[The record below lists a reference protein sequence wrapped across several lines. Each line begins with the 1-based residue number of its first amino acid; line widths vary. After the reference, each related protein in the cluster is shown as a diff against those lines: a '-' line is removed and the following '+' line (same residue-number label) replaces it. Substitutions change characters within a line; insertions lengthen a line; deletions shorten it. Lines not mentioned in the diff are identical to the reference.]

1 MFSRKLTLSLVI
13 SSLISFSISF
23 IFLNTSSASTGDTW
37 IPNYVH
43 GGEWAAISSSS
54 DGTKLV
60 AVAGNGS
67 ALPVYSLD
75 SGKSWT
81 TSPYWAIPTSGATDV
96 ASSADGRKVV
106 VVSYDN
112 KMFLST
118 DYGATWTE
126 KSMLGNWLAVS
137 SSSDGTK
144 LVAVGV
150 NLISVS
156 TDSGATWTTKKTGFW
171 WRDVTSSAD
180 GTKIVAASSYG
191 TGYLYFSSDS
201 GNTWTTKGALLD
213 WTSVASSSDG
223 TKLVAAVDNGQIY
236 VSTDFGDTWTAKDS
250 NRRWWSLASSSDG
263 TKLIAGVLSGQ
274 IYISTDS
281 GNTWTAKENSRRWFV
296 TSSADGSKLAA
307 VDQNRGYIYVSD
319 AATYTLM
326 SSSATPD
333 PVWSRAGSAPLELGV
348 SASTSSPIS
357 ISAVRFY
364 KVDGSTQSHTANI
377 WNSAGTKIATKSF
390 TGETRS
396 GWQQVVL
403 NTPVVVNS
411 GENFTVS
418 VFSPEYYYPNQAF
431 PNLTVGPVTIRNGVY
446 NYTNSSAF
454 PNSVHTPAN
463 SGIGSNYGID
473 FVFTSVDAPTNSIA
487 PTISGS
493 AIYGNE
499 LTASTGTWSGNPTY
513 TYQWQSAETSGGSY
527 SNIAFATSS
536 TFTPNGE
543 VVGKFLRVN
552 ITAAENGVSTSAAS
566 SPTTAITVPNPGG
579 GIPCYQGGSCAVGD
593 LGPGSGVVFYA
604 SNTAFACGPTLASS
618 CNYLEAAREHWNGLS
633 DDSASSS
640 GYYFWDRR
648 NPKGLIGVTA
658 QGTAIGSGYKNT
670 RAAVAFPLDSAT
682 RAASISDSYSVSAFG
697 STVDDWY
704 LPAKDEL
711 LALYAARTSPTFS
724 FPPGGYWSS
733 TETDASQVG
742 EVNFAN
748 GAWNANAAT
757 FNYAGVRP
765 VRAFASAITVPG
777 VPALNSATGGDRQI
791 TLVFSPGST
800 GGSAI
805 TNYKYSLNGGAFTS
819 MGTTTSPYTITG
831 VNGRETFTIR
841 LLAVNTVGDSDS
853 TASLSAVTTDSVQ
866 DAREADAEAARL
878 AAQKAADAAA
888 LKAKEDAA
896 KKAAEDKAKK
906 DAQELAAANE
916 RARQAAEQSR
926 LDALAREQAAQAETA
941 RLAAEQAEKDR
952 LAAQQAALNP
962 AQQEIVEQR
971 SEAFNAFI
979 AELPPI
985 VPVEELALISNREDL
1000 PQYDPASE
1008 PEKNTAAQV
1017 AGFAAVSVLAA
1028 GGAATAMSGGMT
1040 SSSTTSSGGSSG
1052 GSSSGGSS
1060 GGGSARTASAAAV
1073 RREQESSESRS
1084 LLEEIDYLSLKR
1096 KQEKTLSK
1104 IKPGPGDNSFT
1115 WRIPYTQKWED
1126 FIFVTSRK
1134 ANRFAPI
1141 MAKLFADAAYLRA
1154 MIGSLSLITF
1164 PLAILMGLRALQD
1177 VENQALPPS
1186 WIVVATIAAL
1196 GLVDAF
1202 AGLLTSFVFVAG
1214 ILMAGNL
1221 TTLSEVLTV
1230 LGVTS
1235 LFFSPALVAT
1245 SFRPI
1250 RRYTLN
1256 WDHRLERIGDYLI
1269 ASVLTGWTLSKI
1281 IATFNVFAGVQL
1293 AIVADANK
1301 VGIAIGIF
1309 VFLRM
1314 FAEDFATYFYPQR
1327 LGKNNIEFS
1336 SPGKVQQLFSLMGKS
1351 FMFLLITQ
1359 SFVGLN
1365 IQLVI
1370 GTIFFAI
1377 PILIKILF
1385 NHKLPKSKYLN
1396 YVLPKGTIRLIVMT
1410 IAGTLC
1416 ANFSSQFFANP
1427 RDLLTWG
1434 FVILSVPGLIFSLL
1448 GLFAD
1453 ESQKIDLKS
1462 SNQGRLVYLGGAILV
1477 FFLLSQIA
1485 LNKDLLD
1492 LFQGVLS

>member
-1 MFSRKLTLSLVI
+1 MKVLRLFLV
-13 SSLISFSISF
+13 SILF
-23 IFLNTSSASTGDTW
+23 IFSNLSILSVSQAATVNSGDCAST
-37 IPNYVH
+37 
-43 GGEWAAISSSS
+43 
-54 DGTKLV
+54 
-60 AVAGNGS
+60 
-67 ALPVYSLD
+67 
-75 SGKSWT
+75 
-81 TSPYWAIPTSGATDV
+81 
-96 ASSADGRKVV
+96 
-106 VVSYDN
+106 
-112 KMFLST
+112 
-118 DYGATWTE
+118 
-126 KSMLGNWLAVS
+126 
-137 SSSDGTK
+137 
-144 LVAVGV
+144 
-150 NLISVS
+150 
-156 TDSGATWTTKKTGFW
+156 
-171 WRDVTSSAD
+171 VTSS
-180 GTKIVAASSYG
+180 
-191 TGYLYFSSDS
+191 S
-201 GNTWTTKGALLD
+201 GVVYATT
-213 WTSVASSSDG
+213 
-223 TKLVAAVDNGQIY
+223 
-236 VSTDFGDTWTAKDS
+236 STDCYLGFTATGS
-250 NRRWWSLASSSDG
+250 
-263 TKLIAGVLSGQ
+263 
-274 IYISTDS
+274 
-281 GNTWTAKENSRRWFV
+281 NTWTAPIGVTRATFLIVAGGGAGGSGAWGGGGGAGGVVYYENYTVNNSSPLNLSVGAGGTPGTASSNPSVNRSTSGNPSWINSDSTIVAKGGGAGASYAYGSSGNDVQGDPIQNGKSGGSGGGGTEFGSGSIGGSSNQNSISGALVYGFAGGGYNSSIPCCSGGGGGGAGGIGSANLSAQNGGNGGPGINTYSSLLNQFTPALGISGFIAGGGGGGGNYGTGNPSFSQAQGGSGGGGNGGWVSARNGAAGAANTGGGGGGASYNNWIQGSSGGSGLILIKFTKPPTTVNCSTSGTFAIVSNEVTTNSSCTGTATIPSGV
-296 TSSADGSKLAA
+296 TSIAADAFKDATGLTAVSLPSSLTTIGTYAFKSTAITSLTIPNSVTSIGANAFFSTQINSLSLGTGLLTIGARAFSEMYPNPVDVTIPDSVTSLGDSAFEQSRLGTVVIGSGITTIPSQAFY
-307 VDQNRGYIYVSD
+307 NNYG
-319 AATYTLM
+319 
-326 SSSATPD
+326 
-333 PVWSRAGSAPLELGV
+333 EGV
-348 SASTSSPIS
+348 SALTLGSNVTTIAGASFVGLRATSLTFPASVTTIGDRAFEGSQLRTINQSNNLSSLSTSAFQDSNS
-357 ISAVRFY
+357 LTEATY
-364 KVDGSTQSHTANI
+364 CGS
-377 WNSAGTKIATKSF
+377 NS
-390 TGETRS
+390 
-396 GWQQVVL
+396 
-403 NTPVVVNS
+403 
-411 GENFTVS
+411 
-418 VFSPEYYYPNQAF
+418 
-431 PNLTVGPVTIRNGVY
+431 TIQ
-446 NYTNSSAF
+446 NYSY
-454 PNSVHTPAN
+454 PNSVR
-463 SGIGSNYGID
+463 SLCY
-473 FVFTSVDAPTNSIA
+473 SVPDAPTSL
-487 PTISGS
+487 S
-493 AIYGNE
+493 A
-499 LTASTGTWSGNPTY
+499 TAG
-513 TYQWQSAETSGGSY
+513 
-527 SNIAFATSS
+527 
-536 TFTPNGE
+536 NGE
-543 VVGKFLRVN
+543 VSIAF
-552 ITAAENGVSTSAAS
+552 TAGSNG
-566 SPTTAITVPNPGG
+566 N
-579 GIPCYQGGSCAVGD
+579 
-593 LGPGSGVVFYA
+593 
-604 SNTAFACGPTLASS
+604 
-618 CNYLEAAREHWNGLS
+618 
-633 DDSASSS
+633 
-640 GYYFWDRR
+640 
-648 NPKGLIGVTA
+648 
-658 QGTAIGSGYKNT
+658 
-670 RAAVAFPLDSAT
+670 
-682 RAASISDSYSVSAFG
+682 
-697 STVDDWY
+697 
-704 LPAKDEL
+704 
-711 LALYAARTSPTFS
+711 
-724 FPPGGYWSS
+724 
-733 TETDASQVG
+733 
-742 EVNFAN
+742 
-748 GAWNANAAT
+748 
-757 FNYAGVRP
+757 
-765 VRAFASAITVPG
+765 
-777 VPALNSATGGDRQI
+777 
-791 TLVFSPGST
+791 
-800 GGSAI
+800 SAI
-805 TNYKYSLNGGAFTS
+805 TNYKYSTNGTS
-819 MGTTTSPYTITG
+819 YTALSPADTTSPVTISGLTNGTSYTIY
-831 VNGRETFTIR
+831 
-841 LLAVNTVGDSDS
+841 LKAVNAIGDSVASSSVSS
-853 TASLSAVTTDSVQ
+853 TPVAPVEEPSCNAACQ
-866 DAREADAEAARL
+866 AAEAA
-878 AAQKAADAAA
+878 AKAKADADAAA
-888 LKAKEDAA
+888 LVA

-952 LAAQQAALNP
+952 LAAQQAALDP
-962 AQQEIVEQR
+962 VQQEIVEQR

-1040 SSSTTSSGGSSG
+1040 SSSTTSSGGSSS

-1096 KQEKTLSK
+1096 KQDKALSK

-1115 WRIPYTQKWED
+1115 WKIPYTQKWED

-1141 MAKLFADAAYLRA
+1141 IAKLFADAAYLRA

-1327 LGKNNIEFS
+1327 LGKNNIEFT

-1485 LNKDLLD
+1485 MNKDLLD
-1492 LFQGVLS
+1492 LFQGMLS